1 LALQGELL
9 RDSDKEY
16 KGIQVDPYRIQE
28 KRIAV
33 LGLNWGVRIMAA
45 WWPRKSTLSVLV
57 LVGSDSW
64 WTHVADYVIIVSYF
78 YFLL

>member
-1 LALQGELL
+1 MGLVPPSVMKKGELL

-16 KGIQVDPYRIQE
+16 KGIQVDPYRIRE

-45 WWPRKSTLSVLV
+45 WWPP
-57 LVGSDSW
+57 
-64 WTHVADYVIIVSYF
+64 
-78 YFLL
+78 